1 MILKNIFFK
10 QKWQEK
16 KKNLELKKKKK
27 GIAQIVLFL
36 EVSTWNHVIQV

>member
-16 KKNLELKKKKK
+16 KKNLELKKKK